1 MEVLSRLDVVVLLT
15 LNAGTHSAYLGHLL
29 FVLVENVHLV
39 FIIFLHK
46 QHFLILLIIR
56 WWHRLMRTGLAVLLD
71 EHGRIDV
78 IDRPH
83 FLLGVFSLVAVFVE
97 V

>member
-1 MEVLSRLDVVVLLT
+1 MKASRALRLLVVRGLRGRNDCV
-15 LNAGTHSAYLGHLL
+15 
-29 FVLVENVHLV
+29 LV